1 MLPSP
6 STTSPSQ
13 FSYCKMKAS
22 PLRRSASLTLIRC
35 NHVASETATS
45 PVKATSPPVCLQRW
59 RPTIPLSAI
68 GLRSVVSVVSFPP
81 LLCGQSASQFLGLK
95 VLFSTSELPFRA
107 FFMQYQAYIHYILWF
122 YSLAQRLCL
131 K

>member
-1 MLPSP
+1 
-6 STTSPSQ
+6 
-13 FSYCKMKAS
+13 MKAS

-35 NHVASETATS
+35 NHVASATATS

-81 LLCGQSASQFLGLK
+81 LLCGRSASHSLGLK
-95 VLFSTSELPFRA
+95 VLFSTSDLSFKAPFVPYQP
-107 FFMQYQAYIHYILWF
+107 QYFAVLQLRI
-122 YSLAQRLCL
+122 
-131 K
+131 